1 MLHKALQNKWAR
13 VLIAVFATFLYA
25 LGVNLFV
32 VPMGLYS
39 GGVVGLSQII
49 RTLLA
54 QAVELPAGVDIAG
67 ILYFLINIPVL
78 YLAWRDLGRA
88 FLIRTL
94 ICVGAS
100 SLFLSVI
107 QSPAVPILDDPLASC
122 LVGGIL
128 CGFALGLAL
137 TCGCS
142 TGGLDV
148 VGLCLTKRGS
158 RFTVG
163 RFSLGFNIVLY
174 VACALLFD
182 IQTAIYS
189 VIYTVFCSLFIDR
202 GHQQNINV
210 QVLIFT
216 RDADPELPRSIMS
229 RLGRGERTGRAR
241 AHIRRATCACC
252 ASASRNSRP
261 RSCRRP
267 CVSSIPTPFSSC
279 RRACASTAIFSERS
293 RKSFRFSR
301 EDALRS
307 RASSFCLFNY
317 FEKSSMFSKTFKDVL
332 LRFSIN
338 RDSITSIF
346 YYAAAVFFPRRH
358 AA

>member
-142 TGGLDV
+142 TGGLDIL
-148 VGLCLTKRGS
+148 GLWLAKKGKGFS
-158 RFTVG
+158 VG
-163 RFSLGFNIVLY
+163 RFSLSFN
-174 VACALLFD
+174 ALL
-182 IQTAIYS
+182 
-189 VIYTVFCSLFIDR
+189 YTLCLLYTS
-202 GHQQNINV
+202 
-210 QVLIFT
+210 
-216 RDADPELPRSIMS
+216 DAADE
-229 RLGRGERTGRAR
+229 
-241 AHIRRATCACC
+241 
-252 ASASRNSRP
+252 
-261 RSCRRP
+261 
-267 CVSSIPTPFSSC
+267 
-279 RRACASTAIFSERS
+279 
-293 RKSFRFSR
+293 
-301 EDALRS
+301 
-307 RASSFCLFNY
+307 
-317 FEKSSMFSKTFKDVL
+317 
-332 LRFSIN
+332 
-338 RDSITSIF
+338 
-346 YYAAAVFFPRRH
+346 
-358 AA
+358 

>member
-1 MLHKALQNKWAR
+1 MLHKALQNKWVR

-25 LGVNLFV
+25 LGVNLFI

-39 GGVVGLSQII
+39 GGVVGLSQVI
-49 RTLLA
+49 RTLLM
-54 QAVELPAGVDIAG
+54 QHLDLPAGVDIAG

-78 YLAWRDLGRA
+78 YLAWRDLGRG
-88 FLIRTL
+88 FLLRTL

-100 SLFLSVI
+100 SFFLSVVR
-107 QSPAVPILDDPLASC
+107 SPAVPILEDPLASC

-163 RFSLGFNIVLY
+163 RFSLSFNIMLY
-174 VACALLFD
+174 VACAFLFD
-182 IQTAIYS
+182 LRTAIYS
-189 VIYTVFCSLFIDR
+189 VIYTVFCALFIDR

-216 RDADPELPRSIMS
+216 KDTDPALPQRPVRGRQDAKARKYALAGVVLWKYGIAHTAPFQIFCRATRRKARRHSLSARNIHRAEAHAAQ
-229 RLGRGERTGRAR
+229 RAR
-241 AHIRRATCACC
+241 AVFLPRVPIADQTQQPSSLPQKKLPANIWRGAIALCAYQ
-252 ASASRNSRP
+252 P
-261 RSCRRP
+261 
-267 CVSSIPTPFSSC
+267 
-279 RRACASTAIFSERS
+279 
-293 RKSFRFSR
+293 
-301 EDALRS
+301 L
-307 RASSFCLFNY
+307 
-317 FEKSSMFSKTFKDVL
+317 M
-332 LRFSIN
+332 
-338 RDSITSIF
+338 
-346 YYAAAVFFPRRH
+346 
-358 AA
+358 

>member
-107 QSPAVPILDDPLASC
+107 QSPTVPILDDPLASC

-189 VIYTVFCSLFIDR
+189 VIYTVLLAFHR
-202 GHQQNINV
+202 PRTPAEHQCAGAHLHKGRRPRAPAQHHV
-210 QVLIFT
+210 APWPRRDVLGGQ
-216 RDADPELPRSIMS
+216 
-229 RLGRGERTGRAR
+229 GRIYGERHAR
-241 AHIRRATCACC
+241 AVR
-252 ASASRNSRP
+252 
-261 RSCRRP
+261 
-267 CVSSIPTPFSSC
+267 
-279 RRACASTAIFSERS
+279 
-293 RKSFRFSR
+293 
-301 EDALRS
+301 LR
-307 RASSFCLFNY
+307 L
-317 FEKSSMFSKTFKDVL
+317 EV
-332 LRFSIN
+332 
-338 RDSITSIF
+338 
-346 YYAAAVFFPRRH
+346 
-358 AA
+358 